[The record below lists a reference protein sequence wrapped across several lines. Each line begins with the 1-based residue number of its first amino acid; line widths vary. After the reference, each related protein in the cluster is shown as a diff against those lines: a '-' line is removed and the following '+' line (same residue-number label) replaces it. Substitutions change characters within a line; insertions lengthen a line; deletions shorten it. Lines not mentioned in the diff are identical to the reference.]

1 MASNARIERA
11 SLGDGIGW
19 LSNGGNLLARG
30 GAPMIRIALVLFLF
44 SLLQWLPLIG
54 PIAFLVITPALTAG
68 LLNVFRAVEQGESP
82 TLDRLLAGLTDG
94 RVRVPLLGVGMVLL
108 VGVSAA
114 FLVLYVWL
122 AQQMDLAELVRLAG
136 DPEVVNRQPQR
147 ILALFEGVNLLGGIA
162 LALVILALVLGAVYF
177 AAPLVFFWNWPVFA
191 ALLFSLR
198 ALLVNWLAF
207 LGFGLVAFG
216 LAILLGIMVLVFGGI
231 LSLALASVGVFLSD
245 MLLLALSMFMQ
256 LLMGAAQWKAFMRIF
271 PAGDSGPAS
280 ATGAD
285 ADMSDDDGSMSA

>member
-30 GAPMIRIALVLFLF
+30 GAPMVRIALVLFLF

-54 PIAFLVITPALTAG
+54 PIAFVLVTPALTAG

-82 TLDRLLAGLTDG
+82 TLDRLLAGLTDR
-94 RVRVPLLGVGMVLL
+94 RVRAPLLGVGVVLL
-108 VGVSAA
+108 LGFSAA
-114 FLVLYVWL
+114 FLVLYARL
-122 AQQMDLAELVRLAG
+122 AQQMDLAELIRLAG
-136 DPEVVNRQPQR
+136 DPDVINSQPQR
-147 ILALFEGVNLLGGIA
+147 ILAMFEGVNLLGGMA
-162 LALVILALVLGAVYF
+162 LALLILALVLGAVYF

-198 ALLVNWLAF
+198 AMLVNWIAF
-207 LGFGLVAFG
+207 LGFGLVAIG
-216 LAILLGIMVLVFGGI
+216 LAVLIGIMALLFGGI
-231 LSLALASVGVFLSD
+231 LALALGSVGAFLSD
-245 MLLLALSMFMQ
+245 MLLLGLSMFLQ

-271 PAGDSGPAS
+271 PAGDSGPTA

-285 ADMSDDDGSMSA
+285 SDGSDDDGSMSA